1 MDVFRQR
8 VQGRDFS
15 MHLTFFDL
23 QALHPEDTL
32 CLAADRRSFC
42 TFIFGCSLFIFY
54 RKQRAEFG
62 GPTVLLLII
71 KQHIFFRIHYYGI
84 LLMANI
90 IIPVHRRDR
99 NGGATPLV
107 ILDFGHG
114 LKDYFKTCACE
125 SFVPVLIPSRHGS
138 ADVARIAGGRTA
150 RTITAS
156 PALRLPGRIR
166 VAIQVL

>member
-1 MDVFRQR
+1 MDVFKQR

-15 MHLTFFDL
+15 MHFTFFDL

-84 LLMANI
+84 LFMAHI

-107 ILDFGHG
+107 ILELVVYNLSLDTDSRMI
-114 LKDYFKTCACE
+114 LKPARVRALCRS
-125 SFVPVLIPSRHGS
+125 SFRVGM
-138 ADVARIAGGRTA
+138 
-150 RTITAS
+150 
-156 PALRLPGRIR
+156 ALQTWPG
-166 VAIQVL
+166 